1 MKIKIKEGVFVLQNE
16 GKVRRVV
23 ENTTGSSGNLIK
35 GLGADA
41 KPEDVIA
48 AYDRIAGYITGKE
61 GAKVKTGSFYDFDNK
76 KAFEKPNVVYLFRAP
91 SARGG
96 GSKTIE
102 VKAGD
107 PLPLEAQ
114 AVQQDEKEKKE
125 KKVKSKK

>member
-16 GKVRRVV
+16 GKVRRIV

-61 GAKVKTGSFYDFDNK
+61 GAKVKMGSFYDFENK
-76 KAFEKPNVVYLFRAP
+76 KAFEKPEVVYLFRVP

-96 GSKTIE
+96 SRNIE
-102 VKAGD
+102 VKADD

-114 AVQQDEKEKKE
+114 ASQQVEKEKKV